1 MGTKKTQKASDYHE
15 KAILEQLEDLADKLS
30 IEVRYERFTGE
41 GSLSTGGLC
50 RVKDRHFF
58 IINSKAST
66 KEKVE
71 ALGAALSR
79 FDLGSIYV
87 RPGLREFLSRF
98 RKNTASN

>member
-58 IINSKAST
+58 IINSKVFSFFECFILFQFCIDIQHI
-66 KEKVE
+66 K
-71 ALGAALSR
+71 
-79 FDLGSIYV
+79 F
-87 RPGLREFLSRF
+87 F
-98 RKNTASN
+98 